1 MSTRDE
7 KANSKDKFIRLKS
20 NIYFSPHPPKKYN
33 NITKLYTEQKNIYQ
47 ETDYNLPK
55 NKIKQK
61 ISGKNL
67 NKNLVNI
74 QLPDALKK
82 NNRIVSGTGKK
93 PSEEKKP
100 QSHRKTNSKIYLKKN
115 MISNISDLNF
125 TEENIREK
133 DDIIMKNRLNNI
145 KFNIGKSTQNFL
157 NSKIS
162 TTNLKKNAESAYELL
177 DNNNNN
183 NNYLKK
189 SKVKPNN
196 VINVNNINQIGF
208 IYTSGNEKKEE
219 PITPPPK
226 IIFLKNEKSKDQI
239 KLNDSSEKDD
249 KKDEINCL
257 LRNTFTNVKIY
268 PTTFLNNKII
278 YQNEINNNQNNQ
290 SNNNTK
296 SENSNNSSMRHNN
309 SKIKK
314 EKIVIDI
321 PDKKEKKNKDKL
333 QFQSIEEL
341 HYFFVDTLQKGKNFS
356 IILDK

>member
-1 MSTRDE
+1 MSTKDE
-7 KANSKDKFIRLKS
+7 KSNSKDKFIKLKS
-20 NIYFSPHPPKKYN
+20 NLYFSPHPPKKYN

-82 NNRIVSGTGKK
+82 NNRIISGTVKK
-93 PSEEKKP
+93 QPEEKKP
-100 QSHRKTNSKIYLKKN
+100 QSHRKSNTKIYLKKN

-125 TEENIREK
+125 TEENVREK
-133 DDIIMKNRLNNI
+133 DDIIMKNRINNI

-177 DNNNNN
+177 DNNN
-183 NNYLKK
+183 YLKK
-189 SKVKPNN
+189 SKAKPNN

-208 IYTSGNEKKEE
+208 IYTSGNEKKDE

-226 IIFLKNEKSKDQI
+226 IIFLKNEKSKEQI
-239 KLNDSSEKDD
+239 KINDSSEKDD

-296 SENSNNSSMRHNN
+296 SENSNNSSMKHNN
-309 SKIKK
+309 SKIKR

-321 PDKKEKKNKDKL
+321 PDIKEKKNKDKL

>member
-7 KANSKDKFIRLKS
+7 KANSKDKFIKLKS
-20 NIYFSPHPPKKYN
+20 NLYFSPHPPKKYN

-183 NNYLKK
+183 YLKK
-189 SKVKPNN
+189 SKVKSNN

-208 IYTSGNEKKEE
+208 IYT
-219 PITPPPK
+219 
-226 IIFLKNEKSKDQI
+226 
-239 KLNDSSEKDD
+239 
-249 KKDEINCL
+249 
-257 LRNTFTNVKIY
+257 
-268 PTTFLNNKII
+268 
-278 YQNEINNNQNNQ
+278 
-290 SNNNTK
+290 
-296 SENSNNSSMRHNN
+296 
-309 SKIKK
+309 
-314 EKIVIDI
+314 
-321 PDKKEKKNKDKL
+321 
-333 QFQSIEEL
+333 
-341 HYFFVDTLQKGKNFS
+341 
-356 IILDK
+356 

>member
-7 KANSKDKFIRLKS
+7 KANSKEKFIKLKS
-20 NIYFSPHPPKKYN
+20 NLYFSPHPPKKYN

-82 NNRIVSGTGKK
+82 NNRIVSGTSKK
-93 PSEEKKP
+93 ASEEKKP

-125 TEENIREK
+125 TEENLREK
-133 DDIIMKNRLNNI
+133 DDLIMKNRLNNI

-177 DNNNNN
+177 DNNN
-183 NNYLKK
+183 YLKK
-189 SKVKPNN
+189 SKVKPN

-208 IYTSGNEKKEE
+208 IYTSGNEKKDE

-226 IIFLKNEKSKDQI
+226 IIFLKNEKNKEQI
-239 KLNDSSEKDD
+239 KLNNSTEKDD

-278 YQNEINNNQNNQ
+278 YQNEINNNQNDQ

-321 PDKKEKKNKDKL
+321 PDKKMKKNKDKL

-341 HYFFVDTLQKGKNFS
+341 HYFYVDTLQKGKNFS

>member
-20 NIYFSPHPPKKYN
+20 NLYFSPHPPKKYN

-177 DNNNNN
+177 DNN
-183 NNYLKK
+183 YLKK
-189 SKVKPNN
+189 SKAKPSN

-208 IYTSGNEKKEE
+208 IYTSGNEKKDE
-219 PITPPPK
+219 PISPPPK
-226 IIFLKNEKSKDQI
+226 IIFLKNEKNKDQI
-239 KLNDSSEKDD
+239 KINETKDKNE
-249 KKDEINCL
+249 KKDEINCV

-290 SNNNTK
+290 SNNTK
-296 SENSNNSSMRHNN
+296 SENSNNSSSLRHNN
-309 SKIKK
+309 SKIKR

-321 PDKKEKKNKDKL
+321 ADKKPKKNKDKL

-341 HYFFVDTLQKGKNFS
+341 HYFFVDTLQKGKTFS
-356 IILDK
+356 VILDK

>member
-20 NIYFSPHPPKKYN
+20 NLYFSPHPPKKNN

-74 QLPDALKK
+74 QLPDALRK
-82 NNRIVSGTGKK
+82 NNRIVSGTSRK

-145 KFNIGKSTQNFL
+145 K
-157 NSKIS
+157 KI
-162 TTNLKKNAESAYELL
+162 A
-177 DNNNNN
+177 
-183 NNYLKK
+183 
-189 SKVKPNN
+189 
-196 VINVNNINQIGF
+196 F

-239 KLNDSSEKDD
+239 KLNESSEKDD

-309 SKIKK
+309 QKIKK

-341 HYFFVDTLQKGKNFS
+341 HYFFVDTLQKGKNYS
-356 IILDK
+356 IVLDK

>member
-7 KANSKDKFIRLKS
+7 KTNSKEKFIKLKS
-20 NIYFSPHPPKKYN
+20 NLYFSPHPPKKYN

-55 NKIKQK
+55 NKTNPK
-61 ISGKNL
+61 INGKNL

-82 NNRIVSGTGKK
+82 NNKVGSGVGKR

-100 QSHRKTNSKIYLKKN
+100 QSHRKVNSKIYLKKN
-115 MISNISDLNF
+115 MMPNISDLNF

-162 TTNLKKNAESAYELL
+162 TTNLKKNSESAYELL
-177 DNNNNN
+177 DN

-208 IYTSGNEKKEE
+208 IYTSGNEKKDE
-219 PITPPPK
+219 PISPPPK
-226 IIFLKNEKSKDQI
+226 IIFLKNEKSNEQI
-239 KLNDSSEKDD
+239 KINDSSNKDD
-249 KKDEINCL
+249 KKDEINCV

-278 YQNEINNNQNNQ
+278 YHNDINNNQ

-296 SENSNNSSMRHNN
+296 SENSNNSSTMRHNN

-321 PDKKEKKNKDKL
+321 ADKKPKKNKDKL

-341 HYFFVDTLQKGKNFS
+341 HYYFVDTLQKGKNFFK
-356 IILDK
+356 ILDK

>member
-7 KANSKDKFIRLKS
+7 KANSKDKFIKLKS
-20 NIYFSPHPPKKYN
+20 NLYFSPHPPKKYN

-61 ISGKNL
+61 ISGKNM

-133 DDIIMKNRLNNI
+133 DDLIMKNRLNNI

-177 DNNNNN
+177 DNNN
-183 NNYLKK
+183 YLRK
-189 SKVKPNN
+189 SKVKPKKISNM
-196 VINVNNINQIGF
+196 NNINPIGF
-208 IYTSGNEKKEE
+208 MYNSGKDKKDE
-219 PITPPPK
+219 PISPSPE
-226 IIFLKNEKSKDQI
+226 IIFLKTEKNEEEI
-239 KLNDSSEKDD
+239 KVNPNNKQEENDDG
-249 KKDEINCL
+249 INCL
-257 LRNTFTNVKIY
+257 MRNTFTNVKIY
-268 PTTFLNNKII
+268 PTTILNNKII
-278 YQNEINNNQNNQ
+278 YQNDQNNNHHTFQN
-290 SNNNTK
+290 SNNYC
-296 SENSNNSSMRHNN
+296 ENSNNSSTMRHNN

-314 EKIVIDI
+314 EKIII
-321 PDKKEKKNKDKL
+321 NITEKNQKKEEKINI
-333 QFQSIEEL
+333 QSIEEL
-341 HYFFVDTLQKGKNFS
+341 HYFYVQTLQRGKAFS
-356 IILDK
+356 FKLDN

>member
-7 KANSKDKFIRLKS
+7 KANSKEKFIKLKS
-20 NIYFSPHPPKKYN
+20 NLYFSPHPPKKYN

-82 NNRIVSGTGKK
+82 NNRIVSGTSKK
-93 PSEEKKP
+93 ASEEKKP

-125 TEENIREK
+125 TEENLREK
-133 DDIIMKNRLNNI
+133 DDLIMKNRLNNI

-162 TTNLKKNAESAYELL
+162 TTNLKKNAESAYNLL
-177 DNNNNN
+177 DN

-189 SKVKPNN
+189 SKVKPN

-208 IYTSGNEKKEE
+208 IYTSGNEKKDE

-226 IIFLKNEKSKDQI
+226 IIFLKNEKNKEQI
-239 KLNDSSEKDD
+239 KLNNSTEKDD

-278 YQNEINNNQNNQ
+278 YQNEINNNQNDQ

-321 PDKKEKKNKDKL
+321 PDKKMKKNKDKL

-341 HYFFVDTLQKGKNFS
+341 HYFYVDTLQKGKNFS